1 MSTLNEVL
9 NDAGPLKAV
18 DGAVIVAVL
27 VAGEVHHY
35 GTAVLSDPAGMV
47 DVLVAFLFGWYAAAS
62 LLGLYGVA
70 ADGPGRHSLRAV
82 AVTAIAGA
90 NVGLIVRSL
99 AFGRP
104 QISPFPAVI
113 TVTLVV
119 ALVAVRWAVR
129 RAARSEEASSLG
141 AGEYQPQ
148 N

>member
-1 MSTLNEVL
+1 MPTLTEAL
-9 NDAGPLKAV
+9 NDAGWLRAV

-27 VAGEVHHY
+27 VAGEIHHY
-35 GTAVLSDPAGMV
+35 GTAVLADPGAMA
-47 DVLVAFLFGWYAAAS
+47 DVLVAFLFGWYATAS
-62 LLGLYGVA
+62 LLGLYGRSS
-70 ADGPGRHSLRAV
+70 DGPGRHSLRAV

-113 TVTLVV
+113 TGTLLV
-119 ALVAVRWAVR
+119 ALCAVRWAVR
-129 RAARSEEASSLG
+129 RAAAAGESSSLG
-141 AGEYQPQ
+141 SGEYQPQ